1 MATGAHKPRI
11 AYILT
16 PITFGG
22 SEKVNLNFLTHVDR
36 ERFDIEPILFLRPW
50 EKETLFEAELKLH
63 GFDYFSIPVAKT
75 EKVES
80 FRVVRCLVNLFF
92 LLKENCYDI
101 VHTHGYLADLLGVA
115 ASRLLNVHIISTC
128 HGFIREGRKLSFYIA
143 LDCLALRFFTRV
155 ITVSETIK
163 HELETKKVKAANISV
178 IENVV
183 QTFSAP
189 KSGVETMNTVR
200 QQAGLE
206 NELMIGYVGRLSKE
220 KGVNFLVEA
229 LVHVLKLYQNVKL
242 VLIGEG
248 PEKGH
253 LNFNVEACGLQG
265 KVYFADFQSNVEEW
279 LSCMYIMVLP
289 SLTEGT
295 PMALLEA
302 MSQGIPCVASAVGGV
317 PKIIESGRDGLLVS
331 PGNPEEIA
339 EAICML
345 LGDRSLREKMASGAR
360 EKVARLGDVVTWT
373 KRIEEQYMEIL
384 DIKKSSGRFNQAV

>member
-1 MATGAHKPRI
+1 MATGTHKPRI

-22 SEKVNLNFLTHVDR
+22 SEKVNLNFLKHVDR

-50 EKETLFEAELKLH
+50 EQESLFESELKLH
-63 GFDYFSIPVAKT
+63 GFDYFSIPVART
-75 EKVES
+75 EKVET
-80 FRVVRCLVNLFF
+80 FRVVRCLINLFT
-92 LLKENCYDI
+92 LLKDNSYDI
-101 VHTHGYLADLLGVA
+101 VHTHGYLADLLGLV
-115 ASRLLNVHIISTC
+115 ASRLVDVHIISTC

-163 HELETKKVKAANISV
+163 QELETKKVKAANISV

-183 QTFSAP
+183 HTFSAP
-189 KSGVETMNTVR
+189 KSGVEMMNRVR

-220 KGVNFLVEA
+220 KGVNFLLEA
-229 LVHVLKLYQNVKL
+229 LVHVLSSHHNVKL
-242 VLIGEG
+242 VLIGDG

-253 LNFNVEACGLQG
+253 LNSIVDNCGLRE
-265 KVYFADFQSNVEEW
+265 KVYFAEFQSNVEEW
-279 LSCMYIMVLP
+279 LSCMCIMVLP

-302 MSQGIPCVASAVGGV
+302 MSQGIPCIASAVGGV
-317 PKIIESGRDGLLVS
+317 PRIIESGVDGLLVS
-331 PGNPEEIA
+331 PGNPKEIA
-339 EAICML
+339 EAVCLL
-345 LGDRSLREKMASGAR
+345 LGDQPLREKIASGAKA
-360 EKVARLGDVVTWT
+360 KVAKLGDVVTWT
-373 KRIEEQYMEIL
+373 KRIEEQYMEII
-384 DIKKSSGRFNQAV
+384 DRKKPASKGISF